1 MSINEINID
10 FDSDLRQLVLKL
22 ANTYEPKFEL
32 KNNNFENPNE
42 ILTEFSQL
50 ICQDFSSQ
58 LYPMILDRLHEKMN
72 QQQQ

>member
-1 MSINEINID
+1 MSINEIKID
-10 FDSDLRQLVLKL
+10 FDGDLRQLVLKL

-32 KNNNFENPNE
+32 KNSEFENTDE
-42 ILTEFSQL
+42 MLTEFSKL

-72 QQQQ
+72 QQQP